1 MKVHFREKYL
11 KKKGILDLSAEV
23 EEGLAEE
30 EISYQNMNVKGD
42 KYVWIMCNDK
52 EDRQKIRDFMVQKEY
67 TLVVESEGKRYFGK
81 FAQVGEKGIWKENNK
96 IDESKKHKLDL

>member
-52 EDRQKIRDFMVQKEY
+52 EDR
-67 TLVVESEGKRYFGK
+67 
-81 FAQVGEKGIWKENNK
+81 
-96 IDESKKHKLDL
+96 